1 MRRASA
7 ASNPVL
13 IGAVTILVTIVAVF
27 LAYNAN
33 NGLPFV
39 PTTTVK
45 ARVANGANLVK
56 GNEVRSGGTRIGVV
70 TDMRPV
76 RLEDALGEAGGER
89 SETVGAELT
98 LELGKEHGDVP
109 RDSTLRIRPRSA
121 LGLKYVELTKGTSE
135 ENFRGG
141 DVIPSSQA
149 SFSAEL
155 DDVYK
160 MFDEPTRRASQG
172 NLRGFGDSFASR
184 GSAVGRTLEEL
195 PTFFGSLE
203 PVMGTLADPK
213 TDLDGFVRELA
224 NAARIVAPVSEQQA
238 ALFTS
243 MADTFEALGRDE
255 GALKDLIAKSPSTM
269 DSGVQSFQVQRPFL
283 DDLTAFSNDF
293 SGATEELRAALPPL
307 NGAVEVGTP
316 VQNRAVKLN
325 DELAKTLES
334 VRELAEAPGTNAAL
348 RGLTATVTTLNP
360 QMRFYGPYVTV
371 CNSWNYFWTYLA
383 EHFSEP
389 DSTGQAQRALVNTS
403 PRQEDSVGSMGA
415 DEPANGEDVKE
426 GNAAYSQDQPYGAAI
441 APDGRADCETGQ
453 RGFLERQARFFPEK
467 YHVARDPR
475 SPGLQG
481 PTFTGRPRVP
491 KGQTFTAE
499 PETGPYR
506 DLPRSEHP

>member
-7 ASNPVL
+7 AANPVL
-13 IGAVTILVTIVAVF
+13 IGAVTVLVTTVAVF

-45 ARVANGANLVK
+45 AHVANGANLVK

-76 RLEDALGEAGGER
+76 RLEDGE
-89 SETVGAELT
+89 TGAELT

-135 ENFRGG
+135 DDFRSG
-141 DVIPSSQA
+141 DVVPSSQA

-160 MFDEPTRRASQG
+160 MFDEPTRRAAQG
-172 NLRGFGDSFASR
+172 NLRGFGDTFASR

-195 PTFFGSLE
+195 PRFFGSLE
-203 PVMGTLADPK
+203 PVMATLAEPD

-224 NAARIVAPVSEQQA
+224 DAARIVAPVSQQQA

-255 GALKDLIAKSPSTM
+255 DALKDLIAKSPSTM
-269 DSGVQSFQVQRPFL
+269 DTGVSSFRVQRPFL
-283 DDLTAFSNDF
+283 DDLTAFSSDF

-316 VQNRAVKLN
+316 VQKRAVKLN
-325 DELAKTLES
+325 DELAKTLGS

-383 EHFSEP
+383 EHFTEQ

-467 YHVARDPR
+467 YKVARDPR

-506 DLPRSEHP
+506 NLPRSEHP

>member
-7 ASNPVL
+7 AANPVL
-13 IGAVTILVTIVAVF
+13 IGAVTVLVTTVAVF

-45 ARVANGANLVK
+45 ARVGNGANLVK

-76 RLEDALGEAGGER
+76 RLEDGE
-89 SETVGAELT
+89 TGAELT
-98 LELGKEHGDVP
+98 LELAKEHGDVP

-121 LGLKYVELTKGTSE
+121 LGLKYVELTKGESE
-135 ENFRGG
+135 ENFRSG
-141 DVIPSSQA
+141 DVVPSSQA

-160 MFDEPTRRASQG
+160 MFDEPTRRAAQG

-195 PTFFGSLE
+195 PAFFGSLD
-203 PVMGTLADPK
+203 PVMGTLADPE

-269 DSGVQSFQVQRPFL
+269 DAGVSSFQVQRPFL

-316 VQNRAVKLN
+316 VQKRAVKLN
-325 DELAKTLES
+325 DELAKTLDS

-403 PRQEDSVGSMGA
+403 PRQEDSPGSMGA

-441 APDGRADCETGQ
+441 GPDGRADCETGQ

-467 YHVARDPR
+467 YKVARDPR

-491 KGQTFTAE
+491 EGQTFTHE

-506 DLPRSEHP
+506 DLPKSEHP